1 MAKIKEPPTGAGIQ
15 PLKKLKTFTVHG
27 TAVGSDQRIQLDEI
41 SILAEPD
48 TLRALGE
55 FLINASCEMAASG
68 LEHVHLQDAIEH
80 FSHQEHVDV
89 IALNRAVIKPA

>member
-1 MAKIKEPPTGAGIQ
+1 M
-15 PLKKLKTFTVHG
+15 KKLKTFTVQG

-55 FLINASCEMAASG
+55 FLIKAATDMAADG
-68 LEHVHLQDAIEH
+68 LEHVHLQEVIEG
-80 FSHQEHVDV
+80 FSHERHVDF
-89 IALNRAVIKPA
+89 IALSRALILPA

>member
-1 MAKIKEPPTGAGIQ
+1 MKT
-15 PLKKLKTFTVHG
+15 LKKFTVHG
-27 TAVGSDQRIQLDEI
+27 TAVGSDRRIQLDEI

-55 FLINASCEMAASG
+55 FLIKASADMTANG
-68 LEHVHLQDAIEH
+68 LEHVHLQDVIEH

-89 IALNRAVIKPA
+89 IALNRTLIKPA